1 VYVGRGDGATGFVL
15 GTGNAMRREDGNFGG
30 GDGMRRQVF
39 LLAVEQRARQGAGRK
54 MFFLGIKQSLER
66 EHGQTRP
73 KHMPSY

>member
-1 VYVGRGDGATGFVL
+1 
-15 GTGNAMRREDGNFGG
+15 
-30 GDGMRRQVF
+30 MRRQVF
-39 LLAVEQRARQGAGRK
+39 LLAVEQRARQGDRCCGLLEGIVAGRK